1 MTLGGV
7 EMYPHLVPIS
17 QDPAYYPAQIRREL
31 YSVVE
36 RGGQLVVVNWDPDG
50 GQFNHGRLQLV
61 VEYKG
66 RLVQRG
72 GSGWV
77 DSDDH
82 FTFQVST
89 SGPLDSEEA
98 TTIRRLVASVGTR
111 EVLQRLAPWVRWEI
125 ASNTTPPRRWVGLCG
140 DTSVAAWLDDH
151 GLNVKL
157 GPNGAVVGPAGAPVV
172 GLEGDDLVLET
183 LRRAGVLKWAGDA

>member
-36 RGGQLVVVNWDPDG
+36 RGG
-50 GQFNHGRLQLV
+50 QLV